1 MCIHA
6 PRTVA
11 VAILALTGCGSFDLR
26 HGGTIAHKPLGT
38 SNDVTQNSALGTGA
52 KSNGSA
58 QAKSPVKLDGASAE
72 WKQAYVTEQLQQGGL
87 HEQKGRT
94 REARACYERAL
105 QKDPGNVTAHHRLA
119 IACDLE
125 SQYIEAE
132 QHYLAALEAGLANSD
147 VLSDLGY
154 SYLLQRRY
162 FESEQALQEALQY
175 NANHQ
180 FALGHLGT
188 LYGLQGD
195 FQRSREY
202 LTRAGGEVKAQQ
214 ELARLFPQGPTA
226 NPAIA
231 AQGTANPPTSGQNL
245 AANGVR
251 TPPTTDTAPL
261 PAAQYPNEATRKLA
275 EQIAI
280 ERQKLAQLNTGKSDR
295 SATGSPSVGTTNLPP
310 DRRNAEASGANAGA
324 LAEQRRQ
331 RALDYLRNGP
341 SPSNDLNRK
350 FAELDSERPPRS
362 IGSLNSGPGGPS
374 AGVTQFD
381 VNQSVGRT
389 APIAQASGS
398 QPSGQVGLPME
409 RGVTQIPTQPSS
421 GNVSPIP
428 TQIADTLG
436 NPFARQNDSQSIE
449 QARAIAAQMGL
460 GAGTGSLPP
469 VTAPDPS
476 SRSRPAI
483 GPAPSANPVAT
494 APQANGILL
503 QPPANSPTVQQALA
517 KPPIQQ
523 PPQWSPQPPRQ
534 LPPGGNFAPLP
545 QSQANTAP
553 PTGAQTAVPQLL
565 PNASGPSNTKLL
577 PNADLPTHA
586 NFIPNT
592 NVAPGNTPHATDPTQ
607 ASPDLINQFQQQQQT
622 ILKYQQELDRLR
634 QQGSTYQMY
643 QYSTGQPSTQNVP
656 R

>member
-1 MCIHA
+1 MRIHA

-38 SNDVTQNSALGTGA
+38 SNDVTQNSAPGTGA

-58 QAKSPVKLDGASAE
+58 QANSPVKLDGASAE
-72 WKQAYVTEQLQQGGL
+72 WKQVYVTEQLQQGGW

-125 SQYIEAE
+125 GQYIEAE
-132 QHYLAALEAGLANSD
+132 QHYLAALEPGLANSD

-162 FESEQALQEALQY
+162 HESEQALQEALQY

-188 LYGLQGD
+188 LYGSQGD
-195 FQRSREY
+195 YQRSREY

-231 AQGTANPPTSGQNL
+231 AQGTANPITSGQNL
-245 AANGVR
+245 AANAAR
-251 TPPTTDTAPL
+251 TPPTSDTAT
-261 PAAQYPNEATRKLA
+261 AAQYPNEATRKLA

-280 ERQKLAQLNTGKSDR
+280 ERQKLAQFNTGKSDR
-295 SATGSPSVGTTNLPP
+295 STTGSPSTGTANLPP
-310 DRRNAEASGANAGA
+310 DRRTAEASGTKAAA

-331 RALDYLRNGP
+331 RALDYLHNGP
-341 SPSNDLNRK
+341 SHSNDLNRR
-350 FAELDSERPPRS
+350 FAELDSERSPRS
-362 IGSLNSGPGGPS
+362 IGGVNSGPGGPA

-381 VNQSVGRT
+381 VNQAAGRA

-398 QPSGQVGLPME
+398 QPSGQGGLPME

-428 TQIADTLG
+428 TQIPDTLG
-436 NPFARQNDSQSIE
+436 NPFARQSDSQSIE

-476 SRSRPAI
+476 SRSRLAL
-483 GPAPSANPVAT
+483 GPAPSANTVAT

-545 QSQANTAP
+545 QSQGNNSAP
-553 PTGAQTAVPQLL
+553 AGAQTTIPQLL

-586 NFIPNT
+586 NFIANA
-592 NVAPGNTPHATDPTQ
+592 NVGTGNAPPVTDPTQ
-607 ASPDLINQFQQQQQT
+607 VSPDLINQFQQQQQI